1 MAGLKNC
8 YIFLCIDWKIV
19 YSVACVGYENWVS
32 CSESK
37 KLNVLFLCVN
47 LTQSVNL
54 NFSNWYS
61 KIMLKIVSEID
72 LDFNSISSI
81 YTKMKILKI

>member
-19 YSVACVGYENWVS
+19 YSVGYENWVS
-32 CSESK
+32 YSESK